1 MRMSETV
8 ARVPVPPEG
17 LRPGQ
22 LGVVA
27 IGRVIIGD
35 VTATLVDLAQRGLV
49 RIDEDTTAA
58 DGGWLLTLA
67 VGARSRSA
75 QSAAEYEQVL
85 IEGVAGAGKTGSLS
99 VLASQ
104 LPDTLEKTRH
114 AIVQDAVRRGWLHH
128 LHHDQRTDQG
138 EELVLRIRAFQR
150 DLRHLKSAEGPQA
163 LTGRLLPYALH
174 FGLTDPAQDLLVR
187 FAHAFTATFADLPGW
202 KLPEHTRPPMVL
214 SEVLEKPSI
223 DEQMMDPMVQAGVW
237 LTGW

>member
-1 MRMSETV
+1 MQVSETV
-8 ARVPVPPEG
+8 THVPVPPEG

-22 LGVVA
+22 LGVIA

-35 VTATLVDLAQRGLV
+35 VATTLVDLALRGLLRV
-49 RIDEDTTAA
+49 DEDTAAA

-67 VGARSRSA
+67 IGARSRSA

-85 IEGVAGAGKTGSLS
+85 IDGVARAGKSGSLS

-114 AIVQDAVRRGWLHH
+114 AIVRDAVHHRWLHH

-138 EELVLRIRAFQR
+138 EELVLHIRAFQR
-150 DLRHLKSAEGPQA
+150 DLRHLKTAEGPSA

-174 FGLTDPAQDLLVR
+174 FGLTDPVQDPLVR
-187 FAHAFTATFADLPGW
+187 FAHAFAATFADLPGW
-202 KLPEHTRPPMVL
+202 RPPEHSRPPIVP
-214 SEVLEKPSI
+214 SEVLDKPSI
-223 DEQMMDPMVQAGVW
+223 DEQMMDPMVGAGVW

>member
-1 MRMSETV
+1 MRVSEIVTH
-8 ARVPVPPEG
+8 VPVPPDR

-22 LGVVA
+22 LGVIA

-35 VTATLVDLAQRGLV
+35 IAATLVDLALRGLL
-49 RIDEDTTAA
+49 RIDDDNAAA
-58 DGGWLLTLA
+58 DGGWRLTLA

-75 QSAAEYEQVL
+75 QSAVEYEQVL
-85 IEGVAGAGKTGSLS
+85 IEGVAGAGRTGSLS

-104 LPDTLEKTRH
+104 LPNTLEKTRH
-114 AIVQDAVRRGWLHH
+114 AIVRDAVHHGWLHH

-138 EELVLRIRAFQR
+138 EELVVRIRAFQR
-150 DLRHLKSAEGPQA
+150 DLRYLKSAEGPKA

-174 FGLTDPAQDLLVR
+174 FGLTDPDQDLLVR
-187 FAHAFTATFADLPGW
+187 FAYAFTATFADLPGW
-202 KLPEHTRPPMVL
+202 RPPEHTRPPIVL

-223 DEQMMDPMVQAGVW
+223 DEQMMDPMVGAGVW